1 MNAKIAVMQPYLFP
15 YIGYFQ
21 LLNAA
26 DKFVILDDVNFIKKG
41 WINRNK
47 ILVNNE
53 PAYFTIPL
61 VKSSQN
67 KLIKDIAISYEN
79 NWQEK
84 FLKTIERSYSKAP
97 FFEVAYNLISKIILR
112 DENKISDLIYFSL
125 MDIKEYL
132 CLKTDIVKSSGVYN
146 NSEFKGEERIIDIC
160 LKENS
165 EYYVNPIGGIELYS
179 KNSFSEKG
187 ICLNFIKT
195 NKIEYQQFGNEFFD
209 SLSIIDVLMFN
220 HKEKVLEF
228 LNEYEIC

>member
-1 MNAKIAVMQPYLFP
+1 MTDKIAVMQPYLFP

-47 ILVNNE
+47 ILINNE

-67 KLIKDIAISYEN
+67 RLIKDIEISYEN

-84 FLKTIERSYSKAP
+84 LVKTIERSYCKAP
-97 FFEVAYNLISKIILR
+97 FYKDATELISKIILKK
-112 DENKISDLIYFSL
+112 ENKISGLIYFSL
-125 MDIKEYL
+125 LEIRNYL
-132 CLKTDIVKSSGVYN
+132 GLKTEIVKSSGIYSN
-146 NSEFKGEERIIDIC
+146 NELKGEERIIDIC
-160 LKENS
+160 LKES
-165 EYYVNPIGGIELYS
+165 SKRYFNPIGGIELYS
-179 KNSFSEKG
+179 KNFFSEKG

-220 HKEKVLEF
+220 PKKKVLEF